1 MGLLKDYL
9 DLRLADLE
17 RTLMSQL
24 SDKIAEVTRTQ
35 DEAIARVQED
45 VSDLQRQIDDLRTKV
60 TTPEDIAAL
69 DAIQVKNEALD
80 PISPVVLPEP

>member
-1 MGLLKDYL
+1 MSLLKDYI
-9 DLRLADLE
+9 DLRFADLE

-45 VSDLQRQIDDLRTKV
+45 VSDLQRQIDDLRTRV

-80 PISPVVLPEP
+80 PISSTTLPPE